1 MDDVRFLDSLRNAE
15 IDRWVE
21 QVVEARQAGHF
32 CKWMTD
38 VHPDHL
44 SCQMEGDF
52 LHGSFNLN
60 QKVVFSDG
68 TAWLL
73 RLPFAVN
80 PPPLST
86 VLAAP
91 YLSTDELVLI
101 VVSMEGNDRSAIC

>member
-60 QKVVFSDG
+60 QKWFSVMARPG
-68 TAWLL
+68 SSVCPSL
-73 RLPFAVN
+73 
-80 PPPLST
+80 
-86 VLAAP
+86 
-91 YLSTDELVLI
+91 
-101 VVSMEGNDRSAIC
+101 